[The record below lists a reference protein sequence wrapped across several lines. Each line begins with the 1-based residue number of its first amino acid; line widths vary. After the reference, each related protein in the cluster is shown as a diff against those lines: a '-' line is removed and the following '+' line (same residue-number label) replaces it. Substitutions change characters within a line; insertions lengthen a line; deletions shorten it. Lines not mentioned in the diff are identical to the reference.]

1 MGDVTTQISKITSQ
15 DDEALEYLRVLVSVE
30 LAAEM
35 HRDAPNRAIRKAVVR
50 QLPSITFDRVRSI
63 FVGLT
68 RQAYPVG
75 CLDMLRRELEESLSR

>member
-1 MGDVTTQISKITSQ
+1 MTIQVSMITSQ
-15 DDEALEYLRVLVSVE
+15 DDEALEYLRVLVNVE

-35 HRDAPNRAIRKAVVR
+35 HRDAPNRAIRKAVSR

-68 RQAYPVG
+68 RQSYPVG
-75 CLDMLRRELEESLSR
+75 CLEMLRRELEESLS

>member
-1 MGDVTTQISKITSQ
+1 MTTKVSMITSQ
-15 DDEALEYLRVLVSVE
+15 DEEALEYLRVLVSVE

-35 HRDAPNRAIRKAVVR
+35 HRDAPNRAIRKSVAR

-75 CLDMLRRELEESLSR
+75 CLEMLRRELEESLA

>member
-1 MGDVTTQISKITSQ
+1 MTSQVSMITSQ

-35 HRDAPNRAIRKAVVR
+35 HRDAPNRAIRKAVAR
-50 QLPSITFDRVRSI
+50 QLSSITFDRVRSI
-63 FVGLT
+63 FIGLT

-75 CLDMLRRELEESLSR
+75 CLEMLSRELEESLS

>member
-1 MGDVTTQISKITSQ
+1 MVDVTTKISKITSK

-35 HRDAPNRAIRKAVVR
+35 HRDAPNRAIRKAVAR

-75 CLDMLRRELEESLSR
+75 CLEMLRRELEESLS

>member
-1 MGDVTTQISKITSQ
+1 MITSQ

-35 HRDAPNRAIRKAVVR
+35 HRDAPNLAIRKAVAR
-50 QLPSITFDRVRSI
+50 QLPSMTFDRVRSI
-63 FVGLT
+63 FIGLT

-75 CLDMLRRELEESLSR
+75 CLEMLRRELEESLS

>member
-1 MGDVTTQISKITSQ
+1 MTTQVSMITNQ
-15 DDEALEYLRVLVSVE
+15 DDDALEYLRVLVSVE

-35 HRDAPNRAIRKAVVR
+35 HRGAPNRAIRKAVSR

-63 FVGLT
+63 FIGLT

-75 CLDMLRRELEESLSR
+75 CLEMLRRELEESLS